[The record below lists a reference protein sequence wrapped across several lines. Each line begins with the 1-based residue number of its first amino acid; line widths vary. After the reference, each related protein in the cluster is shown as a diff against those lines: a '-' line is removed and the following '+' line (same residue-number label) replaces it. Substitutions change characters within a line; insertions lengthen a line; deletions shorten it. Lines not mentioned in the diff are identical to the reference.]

1 MINKRNAPP
10 HGILSLECVKESFGT
25 QIIRWITRVAFFK
38 IDTYNPVKNAWGRI
52 RTDERLRDGTLNP
65 APLTWLGYPRPANG
79 IDLYYTRGFIK
90 LSLSMQGH
98 TRVLDILARS
108 KYEHIVRF
116 GCRFFMFSMHDYP
129 FIFDRCHIQRPPALL
144 KKWSSWSPSYR
155 AILSRIN
162 ANF

>member
-65 APLTWLGYPRPANG
+65 APLT
-79 IDLYYTRGFIK
+79 
-90 LSLSMQGH
+90 
-98 TRVLDILARS
+98 
-108 KYEHIVRF
+108 
-116 GCRFFMFSMHDYP
+116 
-129 FIFDRCHIQRPPALL
+129 
-144 KKWSSWSPSYR
+144 
-155 AILSRIN
+155 
-162 ANF
+162 